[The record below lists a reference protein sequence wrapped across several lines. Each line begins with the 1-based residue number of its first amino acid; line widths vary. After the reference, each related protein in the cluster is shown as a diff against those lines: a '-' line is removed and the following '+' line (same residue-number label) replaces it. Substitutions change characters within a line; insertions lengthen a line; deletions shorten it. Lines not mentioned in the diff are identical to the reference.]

1 MKAPLYGN
9 PLRSGSIRLG
19 GWFPIRAGVILVA
32 ASLVVL
38 ICFLT
43 KEFILGLLI
52 AVGVVVYVSIFEI
65 PFGAEDFTHLQ
76 RVDSG
81 ETLFLGSTFT
91 AQNKGLTL
99 PGVLSTL
106 KVRDEVDGLGNPV
119 QLIHHTRANQLS
131 VTIESAPA
139 GISMNTQAKT
149 TDLVTNFASWLSS
162 LSGENGLRGASGF
175 RFGL

>member
-19 GWFPIRAGVILVA
+19 GWFPVRAGVILVV

-65 PFGAEDFTHLQ
+65 PFGAEDLTLMTRARRRFTHMR

-99 PGVLSTL
+99 RPTQALAMVLSAWAPRCSSFTT
-106 KVRDEVDGLGNPV
+106 PA
-119 QLIHHTRANQLS
+119 LISCR
-131 VTIESAPA
+131 
-139 GISMNTQAKT
+139 
-149 TDLVTNFASWLSS
+149 
-162 LSGENGLRGASGF
+162 
-175 RFGL
+175 